1 MYALRINL
9 AESAKNKAFLVSI
22 KTTVNQETRNINEA
36 CNQTIGVSGEKEER
50 RSVCEYKQSIKTPRA
65 HKDAYTLLNESKQQP
80 LPQRQPS
87 RSQLLAHD
95 VDEVHSVRSNDSNP
109 PYHLLHHLR
118 LLHTLPWPWHLQ
130 HQVVVVQP
138 LVRKRFLPNA

>member
-50 RSVCEYKQSIKTPRA
+50 RSVCE
-65 HKDAYTLLNESKQQP
+65 
-80 LPQRQPS
+80 
-87 RSQLLAHD
+87 
-95 VDEVHSVRSNDSNP
+95 
-109 PYHLLHHLR
+109 
-118 LLHTLPWPWHLQ
+118 
-130 HQVVVVQP
+130 
-138 LVRKRFLPNA
+138 